1 VIRDPLVEPGR
12 CPFVAQISPFYADL
26 LVLDPTAMPERC
38 RDSEHTSITKPGSVI
53 RSAAAEAGGAS
64 ATYHNGLSE
73 EETKRGGRWVSD
85 VWKVKQTATSR

>member
-1 VIRDPLVEPGR
+1 MILYPMAV
-12 CPFVAQISPFYADL
+12 
-26 LVLDPTAMPERC
+26 PERC
-38 RDSEHTSITKPGSVI
+38 RTSSLRDSEHTSITKPGSVI

-73 EETKRGGRWVSD
+73 EETKRGGRWVSV